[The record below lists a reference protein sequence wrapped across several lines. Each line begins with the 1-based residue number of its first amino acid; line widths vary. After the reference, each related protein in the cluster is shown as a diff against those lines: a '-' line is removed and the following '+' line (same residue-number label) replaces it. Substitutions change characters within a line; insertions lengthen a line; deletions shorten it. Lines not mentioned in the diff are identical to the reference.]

1 MSTIVHSYLRFPLKP
16 PRHPLALAVEAHWR
30 QQQGYQAP
38 VVRQMRAM
46 SLTMPSIVNHP
57 NAIPW
62 AGVLCRLGEASTR
75 PPGGSQGHLVHI
87 APEVA
92 QRGKRSRGK
101 LIKNQ

>member
-62 AGVLCRLGEASTR
+62 ARGPLS
-75 PPGGSQGHLVHI
+75 PGGSQY
-87 APEVA
+87 AA
-92 QRGKRSRGK
+92 SRGQPGPFSTHSPRGSPAGVS
-101 LIKNQ
+101 LPPGDGN